1 MYVTTEVDVD
11 IEEVLRE
18 VDTDVLVDELERRGH
33 DYNTQFVDSDA
44 ARQKLE
50 KIWQLRRLGQ
60 DYDAALDD
68 LIYYVLGKV
77 I

>member
-11 IEEVLRE
+11 IDEVLRE

-33 DYNTQFVDSDA
+33 DYNTQFIDSDV

-50 KIWQLRRLGQ
+50 KIWELRRVGK

>member
-11 IEEVLRE
+11 IDEVLRE
-18 VDTDVLVDELERRGH
+18 VDTDVLADELERRGY
-33 DYNTQFVDSDA
+33 DYNTQFVDSDV
-44 ARQKLE
+44 AREKLV
-50 KIWQLRRLGQ
+50 KIWELRRLGR
-60 DYDAALDD
+60 DYDEAVGD

>member
-33 DYNTQFVDSDA
+33 DYNTQFVESDA

>member
-1 MYVTTEVDVD
+1 MYVTTDVDVD

-33 DYNTQFVDSDA
+33 DYNTQFVESDA

>member
-1 MYVTTEVDVD
+1 MYVTAEVDVD

-33 DYNTQFVDSDA
+33 DYNTQFVESDA